1 MSIRKAF
8 RYTIAPHSEGDPGV
22 SEETDRQTR
31 ALRTCVHSVIQNL
44 KIYEIF

>member
-1 MSIRKAF
+1 MPIRNAF
-8 RYTIAPHSEGDPGV
+8 RNTIAPHSEGDSGV
-22 SEETDRQTR
+22 SEETDQQTR